1 MELNLPYI
9 NPVNFAGTLVN
20 NYGFSIN
27 EAWNSHQLK
36 LPDNIGDG
44 ILQLFIR
51 KDIHFFRGK
60 WKFLEDTTFL
70 SRDPVG
76 QKGLIDFR
84 LNKEGHIHSSFIEG
98 IKKFEWEI
106 TETDGIRFFIP
117 EAYLNTDKHKLTDQF
132 EKYCNNQHI
141 INLQKQIFSIP
152 NGQVSNT
159 ILLESKMLEFIYF
172 WMDSLKTN
180 DLERHFEG
188 IADSRL
194 IALDEAR
201 ALIEAD
207 TSNAL
212 LIKNISRKVGL
223 NEFDLKRDFRKVYGL
238 PLHQYK
244 IKFRMEQAQELIRN
258 TDLPIQEICNRLGYT
273 NRFHFSQL
281 YERFFGTS
289 PSIARTILIK
299 KS

>member
-9 NPVNFAGTLVN
+9 NPVNFAGTLVK
-20 NYGFSIN
+20 NYGFGIS
-27 EAWNSHQLK
+27 EAWNSHHLK
-36 LPDNIGDG
+36 LPDSLGDG
-44 ILQLFIR
+44 TLQLFIR

-84 LNKEGHIHSSFIEG
+84 LNKDGQIHSSFIEG

-106 TETDGIRFFIP
+106 TEADGIRFFIP
-117 EAYLNTDKHKLTDQF
+117 EAYLTIDKHKLSDQF
-132 EKYCNNQHI
+132 EKYCINQHI
-141 INLQKQIFSIP
+141 VNLQKQIFNIP
-152 NGQVSNT
+152 SGQISNT

-172 WMDSLKTN
+172 WMDSLKNN
-180 DLERHFEG
+180 DIERHFEG

-194 IALDEAR
+194 TALDEAR

-207 TSNAL
+207 TSNTL
-212 LIKNISRKVGL
+212 LIKSISRKVGL

-238 PLHQYK
+238 PLHQYRM
-244 IKFRMEQAQELIRN
+244 KFRMEMAQDLIRN
-258 TDLPIQEICNRLGYT
+258 TDLPISEICTKLGYT

-289 PSIARTILIK
+289 PSAARTFLNRK
-299 KS
+299 L